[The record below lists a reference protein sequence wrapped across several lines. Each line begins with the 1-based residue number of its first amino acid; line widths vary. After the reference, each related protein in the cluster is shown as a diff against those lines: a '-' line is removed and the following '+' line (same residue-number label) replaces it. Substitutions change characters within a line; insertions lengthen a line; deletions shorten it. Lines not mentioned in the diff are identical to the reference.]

1 MTSGPSGTSG
11 RSIDHASRHQ
21 TVGVAQA
28 VGAYLWWGVVTGV
41 YFKSLDAVAPLELLA
56 WRVLAGLPVMLVL
69 LALPPG
75 FKRVRAAISDGRTRT
90 ILIASTGLIAVNWF
104 VFIYS
109 VVSSRLVEASL
120 GYYINP
126 LVSVLLG
133 RVFLGER
140 LRPLQL
146 AAVGIA
152 AAGVT
157 VFAWSTFQNAMS
169 APAIDGED
177 PTAWWIRLPWI
188 SLALPISF
196 GCYGLLR
203 KRMSADSITG
213 LSIEMALLLPL
224 MLGLQLWLASKGE
237 TSFLSVDRK
246 TDLLLLAGGVVTAVP
261 LVLFAAAARR
271 LRLATIG
278 LLQYLSPSFQL
289 VLAIV
294 WFGESIDGTRLIAF
308 GFIWLAVAIYS
319 ADSIRAHRRP
329 IVSPELDA

>member
-1 MTSGPSGTSG
+1 MTTGPLPDSDARA
-11 RSIDHASRHQ
+11 RS
-21 TVGVAQA
+21 VGVTQA
-28 VGAYLWWGVVTGV
+28 IGAYLWWGVVTGV
-41 YFKSLDAVAPLELLA
+41 YFKALDSVAPLELLA
-56 WRVLAGLPVMLVL
+56 WRVLAGLPVMLIL

-75 FKRVRAAISDGRTRT
+75 FGRVRTALADRRTVAI
-90 ILIASTGLIAVNWF
+90 LLASTGLIAINWF

-109 VVSSRLVEASL
+109 VVSGRLIEASL

-133 RVFLGER
+133 RLFLGER
-140 LRPLQL
+140 LRPLQWAAVAL
-146 AAVGIA
+146 AAVAVMI
-152 AAGVT
+152 
-157 VFAWSTFQNAMS
+157 FAWSTLDAAMV
-169 APAIDGED
+169 ARPDDELD

-188 SLALPISF
+188 SLTLPISF

-213 LSIEMALLLPL
+213 LSIEMAFLLPL
-224 MLGLQLWLASKGE
+224 MLGLQLWLVSRGE
-237 TSFLSVDRK
+237 ASFLQVDTR
-246 TDLLLLAGGVVTAVP
+246 TDLLLFAGGIVTAVP

-289 VLAIV
+289 VLAVV
-294 WFGESIDGTRLIAF
+294 WFGEPIDTTRLAAF
-308 GFIWLAVAIYS
+308 GLIWIAIAVYSTDAIRS
-319 ADSIRAHRRP
+319 HRRP

>member
-1 MTSGPSGTSG
+1 MPSGLSTDADARV
-11 RSIDHASRHQ
+11 RS
-21 TVGVAQA
+21 VGVAQA
-28 VGAYLWWGVVTGV
+28 IGAYLWWGVVTGV

-69 LALPPG
+69 LAFPPG
-75 FKRVRAAISDGRTRT
+75 FRRVRFVLADRRTVAI
-90 ILIASTGLIAVNWF
+90 LVASTGLIAVNWF

-109 VVSSRLVEASL
+109 VVSGRLVEASL

-133 RVFLGER
+133 RLFLGER
-140 LRPLQL
+140 LRPLQT
-146 AAVGIA
+146 AAVMLAVIA
-152 AAGVT
+152 VAI
-157 VFAWSTFQNAMS
+157 FAWSTIDAAMV
-169 APAIDGED
+169 ARPDDELD

-213 LSIEMALLLPL
+213 LSIEMAFLLPV
-224 MLGLQLWLASKGE
+224 MLGLQFWLMSKGE
-237 TSFLSVDRK
+237 ASFLLVDRR

-289 VLAIV
+289 VLAIT
-294 WFGESIDGTRLIAF
+294 WFGESIDAGRIAAF
-308 GFIWLAVAIYS
+308 GLIWAAIAVYS
-319 ADSIRAHRRP
+319 ADAIRSHRRP
-329 IVSPELDA
+329 VVSPELDA